1 MNRFYT
7 VLLRVFVL
15 VAMFGAGSE
24 LSAQYCRP
32 TLAPGWWGNGITF
45 FRFGTFTR
53 SSATSDFNNQ
63 SGYEYFTTTPI
74 TAFRGVSL
82 PVTVNSNTFGT
93 QVFAMWIDLDQ
104 DGIFQPEER
113 QFCTIYTDFGQG
125 AANVN
130 VTLNCNARAGRTRLR
145 VMLQTNTA
153 TCPNDPCVFP
163 GAVGGECED
172 YNLDIIGGF
181 VGSFPNDTPD
191 SSAILPRGNIY
202 DGATANRPMPSVSIR
217 AGAAG
222 AQTVLRYRIFG
233 PAPLTDT
240 VYSADWTAV
249 APSTGVFPQTFTSSP
264 TVATGRLAGAGAAL
278 NTTNAVGGEYILLVR
293 SVPQGQSCADE
304 YSRAFTIAVNRDMS
318 TRQLRS
324 PTTNEP
330 PRKFKY
336 PNTTPIPIEAVFQ
349 NSGLDTVKQFRGIVR
364 LFAPNGSP
372 EYIDT
377 AEISE
382 PTPPAV
388 RLTQTF
394 DNFNPFAGGHP
405 VGLHRGTACA
415 ELIDPFPDENVFN
428 DCLPRPGAAP
438 IVFEIGYNEEP
449 AVNSVTVPALT
460 AASYLQTLIQGRSFR
475 PEAVFENN
483 GIQDLSNVP
492 VRLIITRLPNTQVYN
507 QTGIVPDIAAGQFNK
522 AIYTFPSFTPSE
534 GGEYR
539 FCFRVEY
546 QGDPVPGNNELCV
559 TRTVE
564 PNLNGVYTIGTT
576 VTGPRNFPTIDSAL
590 NVLYF
595 RGVSGPVVFEFTD
608 QSYTVSKNG
617 VTTPAIDLSSR
628 IIGTSAVNTITFR
641 PSIER
646 SIAKGAVT
654 INMVTESGVG
664 VLFGQNAAPSNSYA
678 IQRATYFSNAQNA
691 NSAGNITFDGGLQ
704 KSLRFAMRKNT
715 VPSFPSP
722 FVSVFYLSSGSS
734 NISIQNVLIENAAGV
749 TPSYADSLPQVQ
761 FNSGSNQFRFEGN
774 TRNTTI
780 SYTAGITQRDT
791 INPDNLGNLDTL
803 INTNNKFIGNEI
815 NGFGYGIV
823 SIGIGSLIKG
833 GINEFRPYYNSGTE
847 IRNNLIF
854 NVRRAGI
861 FAAYEDG
868 IQIVGNRIYNVGMA
882 TGGTPRNVAGIM
894 AGGEARYNNMN
905 LFIAQNEIS
914 GVSGTTWTR
923 GITVEQARNEYQTV
937 TGVNKGFGPRSQGL
951 VIFPNKPER
960 TYITSNVIWGLTR
973 GSATANMAGVHTYTT
988 RATSASV
995 ATALLTPNNASYF
1008 TQGDS
1013 IVNNTIVVDADAFAA
1028 TGTGA
1033 LVGIGTQNADGPVIM
1048 NNAIAM
1054 NTAVNA
1060 GAITNSAI
1068 FYQGTIFRNGRV
1080 NTWYL
1085 PNSAPKS
1092 LVSNKNAFWTPNA
1105 GIARVVEI
1113 SHTSEMVTAG
1123 SQTEFSTLAQW
1134 RNWTGQDI
1142 NSPYGNFVNEHEFR
1156 GTAPNQQLR
1165 VRITPQAPIGS
1176 ILNNNGE
1183 RLAGT
1188 KRDIENGLRGEA
1200 GLGYDIGADEFN
1212 GRLYVSDLEVI
1223 DILKPAAYRDAV
1235 GPNSDAE
1242 YIMTTAPV
1250 DVTTRVRNNGALAT
1264 TRSQVRVRVYLET
1277 PMSNNTLMNPAQY
1290 NSFPIVDRVVTT
1302 NLSSG
1307 QSKDI
1312 QFNIPSWSP
1321 QPYFGMPGYTV
1332 PAQFATMSM
1341 NVTPRYRVE
1350 VSVNADEFNS
1360 NNVFSKDVRFFV
1372 RQSKLRLLLSVRGS
1386 AVDILTGTPTA
1397 NDIASRLNSDSL
1409 QKALGDLGY
1418 INDPASGRYDF
1429 DVLDRAGWAARSV
1442 DYTIY
1447 QTMFWS
1453 HDLNPLTRSERDD
1466 IRNYVGSGMA
1476 GMKKNLAISASTV
1489 PSQHN
1494 GASIVSDLNF
1504 VQNSLRCQL
1513 RAPGTPFAPNYSGR
1527 SIDGRAIAR
1536 GNSELVSRTGFTGD
1550 AEPTPALVSMF
1561 SSGTTSGVVNAAYSY
1576 RRGDRS
1582 TTDSIMGTAT
1592 AGLTANTVYL
1602 GVDWRHFARSSSP
1615 TVLRTGV
1622 ERVVRGI
1629 LDFFETNG
1637 GGLVPVQ
1644 IASFDAKARGKN
1656 VDVFWST
1663 SSETA
1668 LDRFEVERAELTS
1681 VKAGDITS
1689 DATFRVV
1696 RTVNATGA
1704 STSRKDYSITDQNL
1718 AAGTYS
1724 YRLTSVDKD
1733 GSRATTSDVNV
1744 TIDGEGSGLWIST
1757 ISPNPVADAS
1767 TVTFGLAE
1775 AGRVEVLLVNTA
1787 GQEVATLLN
1796 ETRSAGTHNVR
1807 FSAATLPSGAY
1818 TLVVRSSGLAVSSA
1832 VTVTK

>member
-7 VLLRVFVL
+7 ILWKALLL
-15 VAMFGAGSE
+15 VAIIGTGTE

-45 FRFGTFTR
+45 FRFGTFSR
-53 SSATSDFNNQ
+53 SSGTSDFNNQ
-63 SGYEYFTTTPI
+63 SGYEYFTATSI
-74 TAFRGVSL
+74 TAFRGTPL
-82 PVTVNSNTFGT
+82 TVQCNSNTFGT

-113 QFCTIYTDFGQG
+113 MFCDIYTAFGQG
-125 AANVN
+125 TVN
-130 VTLNCNARAGRTRLR
+130 RTLTLSCAARAGRTRVR
-145 VMLQTNTA
+145 MMLQTNTA
-153 TCPNDPCVFP
+153 TCPTDPCVFP

-181 VGSFPNDTPD
+181 VASFPNDTPD

-202 DGATANRPMPSVSIR
+202 DGSAANRPMPSVSIR
-217 AGAAG
+217 AGSAG
-222 AQTVLRYRIFG
+222 AQTVLRYRIYG
-233 PAPLTDT
+233 PLPLTDT
-240 VYSADWTAV
+240 VYSADWTAT
-249 APSTGVFPQTFTSSP
+249 APSSGVFPQTFTSSP
-264 TVATGRLAGAGAAL
+264 TNATGRLAGPGASL
-278 NTTNAVGGEYILLVR
+278 VTTNAIGGEYILLIR
-293 SVPQGQSCADE
+293 SIPSGNSCADE
-304 YSRAFTIAVNRDMS
+304 YSRAFTVAVNRDMS
-318 TRQLRS
+318 TRLVRS
-324 PTTNEP
+324 PTTNDP

-349 NSGLDTVKQFRGIVR
+349 NSGLDTVKSFRGITR
-364 LFAPNGSP
+364 LYAPSGAE
-372 EYIDT
+372 EYADT
-377 AEISE
+377 ALVND
-382 PTPPAV
+382 PLAPAV

-394 DNFNPFAGGHP
+394 ANFNPNAGGHP
-405 VGLHRGTACA
+405 VGLHKAVACA
-415 ELIDPFPDENVFN
+415 DLIDPFPDENTFN
-428 DCLPRPGAAP
+428 DCIPRPGSPA
-438 IVFEIGYNEEP
+438 IIFEIGYNEEP
-449 AVNSVTVPALT
+449 AVNSVVVPSLT

-492 VRLIITRLPNTQVYN
+492 VRLIITKLPNTVVYN

-522 AIYTFPSFTPSE
+522 AIYTFPSFTPVE
-534 GGEYR
+534 GGDYR

-546 QGDPVPGNNELCV
+546 PGDPVLTNNELCA
-559 TRTVE
+559 TRTIE
-564 PNLNGVYTIGTT
+564 PNLSGTYTIGTT
-576 VTGPRNFPTIDSAL
+576 VQGPRNFPTIDSAL

-595 RGVSGPVVFEFTD
+595 RGVSGPVVFELTD
-608 QSYTVSKNG
+608 ASYTVSKVG

-628 IIGTSAVNTITFR
+628 IIGMSPTNTVTFR
-641 PSIER
+641 PSVER
-646 SIAKGAVT
+646 SIAKGSVT
-654 INMVTESGVG
+654 INMITESGLG
-664 VLFGQNAAPSNSYA
+664 VLFGQNSSPSNSYA
-678 IQRATYFSNAQNA
+678 IQRAVYYSNAQNA
-691 NSAGNITFDGGLQ
+691 NSSGYFTFDGGLQ
-704 KSLRFAMRKNT
+704 KALRFTMRKNT

-734 NISIQNVLIENAAGV
+734 NIAIRNVLIENATGV

-774 TRNTTI
+774 TRNNSI
-780 SYTAGITQRDT
+780 SFTAGITQRDT

-803 INTNNKFIGNEI
+803 INTNNKFVGNEI

-833 GINEFRPYYNSGTE
+833 GVNEFRPYYNAGTE
-847 IRNNLIF
+847 IRDNLIF

-861 FAAYEDG
+861 YLAYEDG
-868 IQIVGNRIYNVGMA
+868 AQVVGNRIYNVGQA

-894 AGGEARYNNMN
+894 AGGEGRYNNMN
-905 LFIAQNEIS
+905 LFIARNEIS
-914 GVSGTTWTR
+914 GVSASQWVR
-923 GITVEQARNEYQTV
+923 GVTVEQALNQYTTV
-937 TGVNKGFGPRSQGL
+937 SGANKGFGPRTQA
-951 VIFPNKPER
+951 VVTFPNKPEH
-960 TYITSNVIWGLTR
+960 TYVTSNTIWGLSRTS
-973 GSATANMAGVHTYTT
+973 GSANLAGVHVYTR
-988 RATSASV
+988 RATSADPV
-995 ATALLTPNNASYF
+995 TALLSPNVASYF

-1013 IVNNTIVVDADAFAA
+1013 VVNNTIVIGADGIS
-1028 TGTGA
+1028 GTGA
-1033 LVGIGTQNADGPVIM
+1033 IVGVGFQNANGPVVM
-1048 NNAIAM
+1048 NNAIALM
-1054 NTAVNA
+1054 SDANP

-1085 PNSAPKS
+1085 PTNAPAA

-1113 SHTSEMVTAG
+1113 SHTSELVSAG
-1123 SQTEFSTLAQW
+1123 SQTEFATLAQW
-1134 RNWTGQDI
+1134 RNWTAQDI
-1142 NSPYGNFVNEHEFR
+1142 NSPYGNFVGEHEFL
-1156 GTAPNQQLR
+1156 GTAPNQRLR
-1165 VRITPQAPIGS
+1165 VKLTPQAPIGS

-1188 KRDIENGLRGEA
+1188 TRDIDNNLRGEA

-1223 DILKPAAYRDAV
+1223 DVLNPASYRDAV

-1242 YIMTTAPV
+1242 YIMTNAPV
-1250 DVTTRVRNNGALAT
+1250 DVKARVRNNGALAT
-1264 TRSQVRVRVYLET
+1264 TRSQVRVRVYVET
-1277 PMSNNTLMNPAQY
+1277 PASNNSGANPAQY
-1290 NSFPIVDRVVTT
+1290 SSFPLVDRIVTT

-1321 QPYFGMPGYTV
+1321 QPYFGMPGYDV
-1332 PAQFATMSM
+1332 PAQFASMSM

-1350 VSVNADEFNS
+1350 VSVNADEFNG
-1360 NNVFSKDVRFFV
+1360 NNSFSKDVRFFI
-1372 RQSKLRLLLSVRGS
+1372 RKSNLRMLLSVQGS
-1386 AVDILTGTPTA
+1386 NVDILTGTPTT
-1397 NDIASRLNSDSL
+1397 NDIAARLNADSL

-1418 INDPASGRYDF
+1418 INDPASNRYDY
-1429 DVLDRAGWAARSV
+1429 DVLDRYNWATRSV

-1453 HDLNPLTRSERDD
+1453 QDLNPLTRSQRDD
-1466 IRNYVGSGMA
+1466 IRNFIAA
-1476 GMKKNLAISASTV
+1476 GAPGAKKNLAISASQV
-1489 PSQHN
+1489 PAQHN

-1504 VQNSLRCQL
+1504 VQTSLRCQL
-1513 RAPGTPFAPNYSGR
+1513 RAPGTPFNPNYSGR
-1527 SIDGRAIAR
+1527 NIDGRAIAR
-1536 GNSELVSRTGFTGD
+1536 GNSEVVSRTGFTGD
-1550 AEPTPALVSMF
+1550 AEPTPALVSMY
-1561 SSGTTSGVVNAAYSY
+1561 SDGRTSGVVNVAYSY

-1592 AGLTANTVYL
+1592 AALTANTVYL
-1602 GVDWRHFARSSSP
+1602 GVDWRHFVRSSNA
-1615 TVLRTGV
+1615 TALRTGI

-1663 SSETA
+1663 SSESN
-1668 LDRFEVERAELTS
+1668 LRQFEVERAALTS

-1689 DATFRVV
+1689 DETFRLI
-1696 RTVNATGA
+1696 RTVNANGS
-1704 STSRKDYSITDQNL
+1704 STSRKDYSITDENL
-1718 AAGTYS
+1718 AAGTYA

-1733 GSRATTSDVNV
+1733 GSRSSTQNVNV

-1757 ISPNPVADAS
+1757 VSPNPVVDAA
-1767 TVTFGLAE
+1767 TITFGMAT
-1775 AGRVEVLLVNTA
+1775 AGQVDVVLLNTA
-1787 GQEVATLLN
+1787 GQEVATLLSDN
-1796 ETRSAGTHNVR
+1796 RGVGEHSVR
-1807 FSAATLPSGAY
+1807 LGATSLASGSY
-1818 TLVVRSSGLAVSSA
+1818 TLVVRSNGMSVSST